1 MKIEL
6 IRKSELENYARRSLE
21 EFSSDIPIT
30 VPRAISQSRN
40 PDATPDDTLLI
51 VAREGKKLLS
61 FIGMY
66 PSRVQ
71 GKPSRKIYWVSCWW
85 KAKSVSSSVSR
96 SVLEKFL
103 EISGENIG
111 LPHLPP
117 HIIKT
122 LSKYDIKVEGR
133 EGLMI
138 RFRSAIH
145 ERSFMKSI
153 KGKYSSLIQFI
164 RKSAM
169 LKTYDRIINVFKNKS
184 IIPGKNTYDKGFEI
198 IDTFPP
204 DELYRFIDEN
214 FKNFLTLPYKEN
226 MEWILNNPWLVNPAE
241 ADPEVQERYHF
252 SYVTA
257 DFHHFF
263 PVLKEEGK
271 ITGTG
276 FFSARDGAVKS
287 LFILVLPGSEEKF
300 LENITGYIQSQ
311 KSYHT
316 LITYEPEYYSF
327 LRENMNTTVEYHE
340 ITRYTGVGKS
350 EFLKLQFT
358 DGDGDSCFT

>member
-6 IRKSELENYARRSLE
+6 IRKNELEGYARRSLE

-30 VPRAISQSRN
+30 LPRASSQSRN
-40 PDATPDDTLLI
+40 PDAKSDDPLLI

-71 GKPSRKIYWVSCWW
+71 GKPSEKIYWVSCWW

-96 SVLEKFL
+96 RVLEKFL
-103 EISGENIG
+103 EISGEKIG

-133 EGLMI
+133 KGLMI

-145 ERSFMKSI
+145 ERSLMRSI
-153 KGKYSSLIQFI
+153 KGKYSPLIQFI
-164 RKSAM
+164 RRSAL
-169 LKTYDRIINVFKNKS
+169 LKTYDRIINIFKNNN
-184 IIPGKNTYDKGFEI
+184 IIPGKKVYDPGFEI
-198 IDTFPP
+198 IDRFPP
-204 DELYRFIDEN
+204 AEFFAFIDKN
-214 FKNFLTLPYKEN
+214 FKDFLTLPYKEN
-226 MEWILNNPWLVNPAE
+226 IEWILNNSWLVNPE
-241 ADPEVQERYHF
+241 KADPETQERYHF
-252 SYVTA
+252 SYVTD

-276 FFSARDGAVKS
+276 FFSVRDGAVKS
-287 LFILVLPGSEEKF
+287 LFIFALSGSEEKF
-300 LENITGYIQSQ
+300 LKNTTGYIQSQ

-316 LITYEPEYYSF
+316 LITYEPLYYSF
-327 LRENMNTTVEYHE
+327 LKENMNTGIKHHE
-340 ITRYTGVGKS
+340 IKRYTGVGKA
-350 EFLKLQFT
+350 EYLQLKFT